1 MLLLI
6 QYEESQF
13 ISHLHQST
21 CSLSLWRQ
29 AMSAV
34 AVSMLIF
41 NLLSPPKNK
50 KIQTFIQLYFNVS
63 KTYIQTM
70 IQCCTWTPFKKHS
83 TDHRTCPAPRYTVQ
97 PQSSTRPGPRGWRVP
112 SEGEVRGASWLSA
125 TVWMTSVPSL
135 MCIYSIRLNYTGS
148 SNTPSARG

>member
-41 NLLSPPKNK
+41 NLLSPPK
-50 KIQTFIQLYFNVS
+50 IQKFIQQLYFNVT

-70 IQCCTWTPFKKHS
+70 IQCCTWTPFKKTIPRIIGHAQPHATQFS
-83 TDHRTCPAPRYTVQ
+83 LNPAPDRAQ
-97 PQSSTRPGPRGWRVP
+97 GGWRVP

-125 TVWMTSVPSL
+125 FVWMTSAPSL